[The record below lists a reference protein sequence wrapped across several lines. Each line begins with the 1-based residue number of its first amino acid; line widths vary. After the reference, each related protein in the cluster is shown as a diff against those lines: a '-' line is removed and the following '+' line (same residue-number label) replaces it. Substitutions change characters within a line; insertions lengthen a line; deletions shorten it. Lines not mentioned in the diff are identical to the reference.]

1 MCGAEAIFYL
11 VTEADNT
18 IRESEEVLNGGTSS
32 PSIVNVQE
40 MVRCK
45 QTWHRGRQHN
55 QREYIYARV
64 CVWGWALDGAEAMC
78 VCVGALEGAE
88 AIF

>member
-1 MCGAEAIFYL
+1 MCVWSRGHFL
-11 VTEADNT
+11 F
-18 IRESEEVLNGGTSS
+18 G
-32 PSIVNVQE
+32 
-40 MVRCK
+40 
-45 QTWHRGRQHN
+45 HRGRQHN